1 MPIVYGVFADKPSAE
16 AVADQ
21 LRRPGDDHG
30 VLPVQTH
37 ERSPLD
43 GNYLPESAT
52 EIGRNTTIAI
62 VVGAIVGLA
71 LGALAGATLDIMG
84 LSVGIGAVFG
94 LMTGV
99 LSGMLGGMMAGTR
112 QPKAP
117 LREAA
122 AQLGG
127 GKVLVTVEV
136 EDVGEVRHVE
146 TLLEAGGGI
155 DVGRC

>member
-1 MPIVYGVFADKPSAE
+1 MPIVYGLFADERSAE
-16 AVADQ
+16 AVADV
-21 LRRPGDDHG
+21 LRRPGDAHG

-37 ERSPLD
+37 TKQPLD

-62 VVGAIVGLA
+62 IVGAIVGLA

-84 LSVGIGAVFG
+84 LTLGIGAVFG

-127 GKVLVTVEV
+127 GKVLMTIEV
-136 EDVGEVRHVE
+136 EDPSEVRAVE
-146 TLLEAGGGI
+146 QTLESGGAL
-155 DVGRC
+155 DVGCC